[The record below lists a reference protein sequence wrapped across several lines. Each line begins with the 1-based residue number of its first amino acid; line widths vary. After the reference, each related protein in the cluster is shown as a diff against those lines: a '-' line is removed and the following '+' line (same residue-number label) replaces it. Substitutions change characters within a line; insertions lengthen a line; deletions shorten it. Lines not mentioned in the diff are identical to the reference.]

1 MTTETRSLYSQ
12 LPAIDRLLRDSSFL
26 SLRDTYGHT
35 RVVELLRQ
43 MLDEAREVIRD
54 SQTLPAWCENW
65 AQEVDARLTKE
76 AQSALR
82 PVINLTGTV
91 LHTNLGRALQA
102 EAAVEAVTKAMR
114 SPVTLEYDL
123 DDAGRGHRDR
133 ALAQLL
139 CRITG
144 AEDACIVNNNAAA
157 VLLMLAATASGKEV
171 VVSRGELV
179 EIGGAFRIPDVMRQ
193 AGCTLHEV
201 GTTNRTHANDYRQ
214 AVNENTALLMKVHT
228 SNYSIQGF
236 TKAIDEAELV
246 ALGKELDVPVVTDL
260 GSGSLVD
267 LSQYGLPKEPMPQEL
282 IAAGVSL
289 VSFSGDK
296 LLGGPQAG
304 IIVGKKEMIARLQ
317 SHPLKR
323 ALRADKMTLA
333 ALEATLRLYLH
344 PEALSE
350 KLPTLRLLTRSAEVI
365 QIQAQRLQAPLAA
378 HYGAEF
384 AVQVMPCLSQI
395 GSGSLPVDRLPS
407 AALTFTPHDGRGSHL
422 ESLAARWQR
431 KILDTLATYHEQ
443 HRDEPGPGRERLRRM
458 ALPMEDDALVLL
470 LIEKMRESGD
480 IHSHHGWLHLPDH
493 KAGFSE
499 EQQAIWQKA
508 EPLFGDEPWWVRD
521 LAKETG
527 TDEQAMRLT
536 LRQAAQQG
544 IITAIVKDR
553 YYRNDRI
560 VEFANMIRDLD
571 QECGSTCAADF
582 RDRLGVGRKL
592 AIQILEYFDR
602 IGFTRRRGN
611 DHLLR
616 DALLFPEK

>member
-1 MTTETRSLYSQ
+1 M
-12 LPAIDRLLRDSSFL
+12 
-26 SLRDTYGHT
+26 
-35 RVVELLRQ
+35 
-43 MLDEAREVIRD
+43 
-54 SQTLPAWCENW
+54 
-65 AQEVDARLTKE
+65 TKE

-102 EAAVEAVTKAMR
+102 EAAVEAVAQAMR

-123 DDAGRGHRDR
+123 DDAGRGHRNR

-282 IAAGVSL
+282 IAAGQS

-304 IIVGKKEMIARLQ
+304 
-317 SHPLKR
+317 
-323 ALRADKMTLA
+323 
-333 ALEATLRLYLH
+333 
-344 PEALSE
+344 
-350 KLPTLRLLTRSAEVI
+350 
-365 QIQAQRLQAPLAA
+365 
-378 HYGAEF
+378 
-384 AVQVMPCLSQI
+384 
-395 GSGSLPVDRLPS
+395 
-407 AALTFTPHDGRGSHL
+407 
-422 ESLAARWQR
+422 
-431 KILDTLATYHEQ
+431 
-443 HRDEPGPGRERLRRM
+443 
-458 ALPMEDDALVLL
+458 LL
-470 LIEKMRESGD
+470 L
-480 IHSHHGWLHLPDH
+480 
-493 KAGFSE
+493 
-499 EQQAIWQKA
+499 
-508 EPLFGDEPWWVRD
+508 
-521 LAKETG
+521 
-527 TDEQAMRLT
+527 
-536 LRQAAQQG
+536 
-544 IITAIVKDR
+544 VKR
-553 YYRNDRI
+553 
-560 VEFANMIRDLD
+560 
-571 QECGSTCAADF
+571 
-582 RDRLGVGRKL
+582 
-592 AIQILEYFDR
+592 
-602 IGFTRRRGN
+602 
-611 DHLLR
+611 
-616 DALLFPEK
+616 